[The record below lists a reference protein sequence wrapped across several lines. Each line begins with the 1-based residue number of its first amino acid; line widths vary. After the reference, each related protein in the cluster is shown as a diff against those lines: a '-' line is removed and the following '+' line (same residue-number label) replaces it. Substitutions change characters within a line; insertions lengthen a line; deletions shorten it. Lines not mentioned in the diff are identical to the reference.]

1 MAGRMVL
8 THDTEVRFFLG
19 QPKKIMAGRLTGKPA
34 GFDPVH
40 YGGSNPPPPANEVM
54 NSGIAKVD
62 CKILRV
68 TEEEDEEY
76 KFTVELIIKTKH
88 DVFFNK
94 KGKFL
99 GLLTMAHNPI
109 DLGKALKLYFMDCK
123 KEVIRHINKL
133 KKKRGKDA

>member
-1 MAGRMVL
+1 MIR
-8 THDTEVRFFLG
+8 RFNPSPAS
-19 QPKKIMAGRLTGKPA
+19 QKIMAGRLIGKPA

-88 DVFFNK
+88 DVFFSK
-94 KGKFL
+94 RGKFL
-99 GLLTMAHNPI
+99 GVLTTAHNPI
-109 DLGKALKLYFMDCK
+109 DLYKALGIYFTDCR
-123 KEVIRHINKL
+123 KEVVKRINKL
-133 KKKRGKDA
+133 RRKRGKNA